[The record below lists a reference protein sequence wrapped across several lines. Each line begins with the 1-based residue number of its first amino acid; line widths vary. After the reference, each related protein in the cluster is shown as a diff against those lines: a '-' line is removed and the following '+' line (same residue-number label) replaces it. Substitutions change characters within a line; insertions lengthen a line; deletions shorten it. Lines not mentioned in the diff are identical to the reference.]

1 MVIAFAALFLAGVAI
16 TISILWGLFGTVF
29 QVAFARHYKIFNG
42 IMGLLLLYVA
52 LSILGWV

>member
-1 MVIAFAALFLAGVAI
+1 VAL
-16 TISILWGLFGTVF
+16 
-29 QVAFARHYKIFNG
+29 ARHYKVFNG